1 MQVPLEPATQEPLS
15 GQNFLFYRR
24 ESIGVPITPLS
35 ASPIRDVLHCDFR
48 RLRLRGVLR
57 IGWRPPLAF
66 VRDELFLDEGVCI
79 LRPDDSLR
87 ICRELGIA
95 IFTYAKH
102 RNIVLSFD
110 DLKLAF
116 RGVLQC

>member
-1 MQVPLEPATQEPLS
+1 MRFIAIFGS
-15 GQNFLFYRR
+15 
-24 ESIGVPITPLS
+24 
-35 ASPIRDVLHCDFR
+35 
-48 RLRLRGVLR
+48 LRLRSVLR
-57 IGWRPPLAF
+57 IGWRPPPAF

-79 LRPDDSLR
+79 LRPADSLR

-110 DLKLAF
+110 DPKLAF
-116 RGVLQC
+116 RSFDTDGCCSTRIARRSLMVMELLKLV

>member
-1 MQVPLEPATQEPLS
+1 M
-15 GQNFLFYRR
+15 R
-24 ESIGVPITPLS
+24 
-35 ASPIRDVLHCDFR
+35 
-48 RLRLRGVLR
+48 
-57 IGWRPPLAF
+57 GWRPPLAF

-116 RGVLQC
+116 RGVLQCLGAWLPSAARIEWMAGRWHEKADVTPPPRAQPTQSVYAVTSSCCLRVELTTSKV

>member
-1 MQVPLEPATQEPLS
+1 MCFIAIFGAFAYAAYS
-15 GQNFLFYRR
+15 
-24 ESIGVPITPLS
+24 
-35 ASPIRDVLHCDFR
+35 
-48 RLRLRGVLR
+48 R